1 MARTLRLGV
10 IGLGRAFT
18 LMLPTFVADSR
29 IALAG
34 AADPR
39 PEARRRFES
48 EFGVRTHATIAPLCA
63 DPSLDAIY
71 VASPHQF
78 HCEHAVAAARAGKH
92 VLVEKPMGLSLAD
105 SESMIDAAENAGVQL
120 IVGHSHSFDLPIR
133 RTRELIASGA
143 FGRLRM
149 ITAIN
154 FTDFIYRPRRPEELD
169 SRAGGGVVL
178 GQAVHQIDVVRL
190 LAGGRVRSLRAHAA
204 AFDAAR
210 PIEGAY
216 SALLE
221 FDDGAF
227 ASLTYSGYAHFDTDE
242 FCEGI
247 GELGV
252 VTNRAGYGMAR
263 KRLAALRSPDEEV
276 RIKTARNFGGADSPS
291 SMPAATH
298 HQHFG
303 LLIASCEHA
312 DLRPTPTGVTI
323 YADSEWRHEPLPP
336 PTVPRREVIDEL
348 YDAVVNARR
357 PIHDGEWGLATLEA
371 SLALL
376 QSARERR
383 EVALQHQVALP

>member
-1 MARTLRLGV
+1 MARTIRLGI

-18 LMLPTFVADSR
+18 LMLPTFVNDSR

-48 EFGVRTHATIAPLCA
+48 DFGVRAHETIDPLCA
-63 DPSLDAIY
+63 DPSIDAIY

-78 HCEHAVAAARAGKH
+78 HCEHATAAARAGKH
-92 VLVEKPMGLSLAD
+92 ALVEKPMALSLAD
-105 SESMIDAAENAGVQL
+105 CRTMIDAAMRAGVYL
-120 IVGHSHSFDLPIR
+120 VVGHSHSFDLPIR
-133 RTRELIASGA
+133 RTRELIASGD

-149 ITAIN
+149 ITALN
-154 FTDFIYRPRRPEELD
+154 FTDFVYRPRRPEELD
-169 SRAGGGVVL
+169 TRTGGGVVF
-178 GQAVHQIDVVRL
+178 GQAVHQIDIVRL
-190 LAGGRVRSLRAHAA
+190 LAGGRLRALRAQIGA
-204 AFDAAR
+204 WDPAR
-210 PIEGAY
+210 PIDGAY

-221 FDDGAF
+221 FDDGTF

-242 FCEGI
+242 FCDGI
-247 GELGV
+247 GEMGV
-252 VTNRAGYGMAR
+252 PTNGADYGTAR
-263 KRLAALRSPDEEV
+263 RRLAAIHSPDDEA
-276 RIKTARNFGGADSPS
+276 RIKVARGFGGADDPS
-291 SMPAATH
+291 STPPAPH

-303 LLIASCEHA
+303 LVIASCERA

-323 YADSEWRHEPLPP
+323 YGDLERRHEVLPP
-336 PTVPRREVIDEL
+336 PIVPRREVIDEL
-348 YDAVVNARR
+348 YDAVVDRRR

-383 EVALQHQVALP
+383 EIVLQHQVALR